1 MDGMKE
7 WYYQSF
13 KEISDFGK
21 NVPNIQP
28 LVDYFV
34 ESAIQPK
41 LTEWKG
47 HKVYGFGFNADTIK
61 WVYDNWTPWQNDVI
75 VASFPKTGTTW
86 VRHIVRLLYFRHDEK
101 LMKMTGGMAM
111 PHIYLETGIPLKFE
125 LLDKLP
131 WDRKVLST
139 HVPAALFNFEKIRSA
154 GAKVIYTIRN
164 PKDQLVSWHKMMANV
179 PMNREGTDL
188 KHQYPLEWEKYFD
201 VAISGKQQMTNIE
214 GEYYMEHL
222 LSWYPHRNDEN
233 VLFVVFEDL
242 KKDPLKE
249 IRRIA
254 KFLDVKISEDDLL
267 KVAESSSFVSMKK
280 EYHWTDK
287 MKFFRKGEVG
297 DWKNHF
303 TVAQSE
309 KVDALVEE
317 KLAETDI
324 KFTYEL

>member
-1 MDGMKE
+1 ME
-7 WYYQSF
+7 WVEESYRRSF

-21 NVPNIQP
+21 DVPDIQP
-28 LVDYFV
+28 LIDYFV
-34 ESAIQPK
+34 ESLTQPK

-47 HKVYGFGFNADTIK
+47 YKVYGFGFNADTIK
-61 WVYDNWTPWQNDVI
+61 WVYDNWTPWQDDVI
-75 VASFPKTGTTW
+75 VASFPKT
-86 VRHIVRLLYFRHDEK
+86 
-101 LMKMTGGMAM
+101 A
-111 PHIYLETGIPLKFE
+111 LKFE
-125 LLDKLP
+125 FLDKLP

-139 HVPAALFNFEKIRSA
+139 HVPAALFNFEKIRNA

-164 PKDQLVSWHKMMANV
+164 PKDQLVSWHKMMVNF
-179 PMNREGTDL
+179 PINREGTNL
-188 KHQYPLEWEKYFD
+188 KDHYPLEWGKFFD
-201 VAISGKQQMTNIE
+201 VAISGKQQMTNKE

-267 KVAESSSFVSMKK
+267 NVTESSSFASMKK
-280 EYHWTDK
+280 EYHWTEK
-287 MKFFRKGEVG
+287 VKFFRKGEVG

-309 KVDALVEE
+309 KVDALVKQ
-317 KLAETDI
+317 KLAGTDI

>member
-1 MDGMKE
+1 MESVKE
-7 WYYQSF
+7 SFYRSF
-13 KEISDFGK
+13 KEIFDFGK
-21 NVPNIQP
+21 DLPDIQP

-34 ESAIQPK
+34 KSITQPK

-47 HKVYGFGFNADTIK
+47 YKVYGFGFNADTIK
-61 WVYDNWTPWQNDVI
+61 WVYDNWTPWQDDVI

-101 LMKMTGGMAM
+101 LTKMTTRMAM

-164 PKDQLVSWHKMMANV
+164 PKDQLVSWHKMMANL

-242 KKDPLKE
+242 KKKTL
-249 IRRIA
+249 
-254 KFLDVKISEDDLL
+254 
-267 KVAESSSFVSMKK
+267 
-280 EYHWTDK
+280 DK